1 MNDDKLDDLIEL
13 IHSIKGRSVLWKQSR
28 TSTSAGK
35 RKNAWN
41 EVAAEN
47 DIDGKF

>member
-1 MNDDKLDDLIEL
+1 MNDDKLDDLIDL
-13 IHSIKGRSVLWKQSR
+13 IHSIKGRSVLWKQSG
-28 TSTSAGK
+28 TSAGK